1 MATRRLTTGQALIN
15 YLAVQHVERDGIE
28 ARFFAGLWGIFGHGN
43 IGGVAQAIQQAEADF
58 PYYLTRNEQA
68 MVHAAVGYAKLKN
81 RLGAFAC
88 LTSIG
93 PGATNMVTGAA
104 SATINH
110 VPVLLMAGDAFA
122 ERVQSPVL
130 QQLEWPGSQDTSA
143 NDTFRPVVRYWD
155 RINRPE
161 QLITALPEVMRILTS
176 PGRHRRRVP
185 RPPAGHP
192 DLRLRLPG
200 RDVRE
205 AHLVDPAQPSG
216 PQRRRHGRR
225 LDPGQQAPRHLRRR
239 RRPLQRG
246 DRRAARVRGADRASR
261 SRRRTP
267 ARAPCP
273 TTIR

>member
-15 YLAVQHVERDGIE
+15 YLAVQHVERDGNE

-143 NDTFRPVVRYWD
+143 NDAFRPVVRYWD

-176 PGRHRRRVP
+176 PADTGAVFLGLPQDIQTYAFDFPVEMFEKRTWSIP
-185 RPPAGHP
+185 RNRP
-192 DLRLRLPG
+192 DRDAVATAAEWIRASKRPG
-200 RDVRE
+200 
-205 AHLVDPAQPSG
+205 
-216 PQRRRHGRR
+216 
-225 LDPGQQAPRHLRRR
+225 HLRRR

-246 DRRAARVRGADRASR
+246 DRRPARVRGADRASP

>member
-15 YLAVQHVERDGIE
+15 YLAVQHVERDGNE

-130 QQLEWPGSQDTSA
+130 QQLEWPKSQTRARTTPSARSSATGTGS
-143 NDTFRPVVRYWD
+143 
-155 RINRPE
+155 
-161 QLITALPEVMRILTS
+161 TAPSSSS
-176 PGRHRRRVP
+176 P
-185 RPPAGHP
+185 
-192 DLRLRLPG
+192 
-200 RDVRE
+200 
-205 AHLVDPAQPSG
+205 
-216 PQRRRHGRR
+216 
-225 LDPGQQAPRHLRRR
+225 
-239 RRPLQRG
+239 
-246 DRRAARVRGADRASR
+246 
-261 SRRRTP
+261 
-267 ARAPCP
+267 PCP
-273 TTIR
+273 R